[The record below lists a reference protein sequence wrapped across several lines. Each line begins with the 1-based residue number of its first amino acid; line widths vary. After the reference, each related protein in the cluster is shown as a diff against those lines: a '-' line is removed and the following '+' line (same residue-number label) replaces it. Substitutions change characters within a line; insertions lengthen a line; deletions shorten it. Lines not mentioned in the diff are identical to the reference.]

1 MPFGSDVIKKIFTF
15 TLLGRIVPVF
25 GSLAFAVY
33 IGFIAWQSVGPEKP
47 EPDRARKTIAT
58 AAVNKAVEEIRAS
71 RGDIRSAVM
80 VHFANDPSDF
90 VSDAMRNKLN
100 ASGVLFLEDITF
112 SERIDKL
119 LNLRTEGV
127 SSTRDALAAAK
138 GCNVDGI
145 LWGKIDSFES
155 FDKGA
160 VFTGEWTLIDKK
172 GNEICHG
179 TFNEDTTVKKVET
192 AKADGKDKDAPAAI
206 DLDPIKKELENAAAP
221 VRQTA
226 SQIPWYLRFL
236 GFVLLV
242 LILPVVTISFL
253 RWMVSKK
260 SNGINAFVLALY
272 TIIGAIC
279 AFFMIG
285 GEFTSIWTTLLFMG
299 AVVFSFCYNVALMSF
314 ALKLES

>member
-138 GCNVDGI
+138 GKN
-145 LWGKIDSFES
+145 
-155 FDKGA
+155 
-160 VFTGEWTLIDKK
+160 
-172 GNEICHG
+172 
-179 TFNEDTTVKKVET
+179 T
-192 AKADGKDKDAPAAI
+192 AR
-206 DLDPIKKELENAAAP
+206 LSLNAAGY
-221 VRQTA
+221 RQTVGGAQAAESPA
-226 SQIPWYLRFL
+226 SLKFLYSRFREKISGSVFQLIVTLFVDSRQVQCTQQPFASLR
-236 GFVLLV
+236 G
-242 LILPVVTISFL
+242 
-253 RWMVSKK
+253 R
-260 SNGINAFVLALY
+260 
-272 TIIGAIC
+272 
-279 AFFMIG
+279 
-285 GEFTSIWTTLLFMG
+285 
-299 AVVFSFCYNVALMSF
+299 
-314 ALKLES
+314 